1 MRRARFLVCAGWLAG
16 LGLVLATGPA
26 PAQEIESACVKDV
39 ERLCPDLEPGPKL
52 RKCIREKREEF
63 SPECKARAEEREK
76 VRREFLESCTDDIR
90 TYCANTER
98 GRGRLRRCLEAQ
110 LGRLT
115 PECRSAVEQTQ
126 EAPEAP
132 GAPEAP

>member
-52 RKCIREKREEF
+52 RKCIQEKRAEF
-63 SPECKARAEEREK
+63 SPECKARIEEREK
-76 VRREFLESCTDDIR
+76 LRREFLESCTDDIR

>member
-52 RKCIREKREEF
+52 RKCIQEKRAEF
-63 SPECKARAEEREK
+63 SPECKARIEEREK
-76 VRREFLESCTDDIR
+76 LRREFLESCTDDIR

-132 GAPEAP
+132 EAP